1 MNGGSLGVNGNND
14 ATTVVRGETVPAN
27 SEVDKECLVLT
38 KKKQIKYYKDF
49 LKSSFETSTR
59 KHIQNHYQILF

>member
-38 KKKQIKYYKDF
+38 KKKKQSITKIF
-49 LKSSFETSTR
+49 
-59 KHIQNHYQILF
+59 

>member
-38 KKKQIKYYKDF
+38 QKKQIKYILQRFFEIFIWDF
-49 LKSSFETSTR
+49 YT
-59 KHIQNHYQILF
+59 